1 VKKLE
6 QKIFWGIM
14 IPFIG
19 TSLGAALVFFT
30 GKNAGAKLRR
40 GIHGFSAGVMVAAS
54 VWSLL
59 IPSIKMAEERGM
71 TGTLSVIPAV
81 TGLFLGIIFF
91 LVCDRA
97 IEKYSETAQLTKG
110 KSPLPPEFI
119 SYLAIAIHNLPEGM
133 AVGAVFAEILRGS
146 DITSTAMSAGF
157 ALSVGIAVQN
167 LPEGAIVSVPL
178 CASGK
183 GKLQSFFIGMLSG
196 VIEPLGAALTLFA
209 SSISVPLLPYL
220 LGFAAGAMLYAV
232 LDGFAENSPYV
243 DGRRDKWASA
253 ITALTFSLG
262 FVLMM
267 SLDVI
272 LG

>member
-1 VKKLE
+1 MKKIE

-19 TSLGAALVFFT
+19 TSIGAALVFFT

-59 IPSIKMAEERGM
+59 IPSIEMSEKRGM
-71 TGTLSVIPAV
+71 VGTPSVFPAV
-81 TGLFLGIIFF
+81 AGLFIGILFF
-91 LVCDRA
+91 LLCDRLL
-97 IEKYSETAQLTKG
+97 ERYSEIQPTRSVRHT
-110 KSPLPPEFI
+110 LPPDFI
-119 SYLAIAIHNLPEGM
+119 SYLAIALHNLPEGM
-133 AVGAVFAEILRGS
+133 AVGAVFAEILSNG
-146 DITSTAMSAGF
+146 DTSAATLSAGF

-183 GKLQSFFIGMLSG
+183 SKFNAFALGVLSG
-196 VIEPLGAALTLFA
+196 VVEPLGAVFTLFA
-209 SSISVPLLPYL
+209 SGIFVPLLPYL

-243 DGRRDKWASA
+243 NGQKDKWASA
-253 ITALTFSLG
+253 ITAITFSLG
-262 FVLMM
+262 FSLMM